1 MNQHHLKVPPQVIAQ
16 ILTHTPIWVYGL
28 LIALIIFGIQQ
39 ARSRTVNA
47 VLAYFL
53 PFGMIALSLAGIN
66 SSFGIQPT
74 SLAMWAIGL
83 LLMTGIGFKYFRD
96 DRVTF
101 NRSSR
106 VFFIPGSWVPFF
118 VIMAIFLSKYLFGV
132 MRALNADILSNPAFV
147 ATLSFAYGC
156 FSGYFSSR
164 ALNLMI
170 KAKASSSTTTQ
181 TDSIK
186 ITTDV

>member
-1 MNQHHLKVPPQVIAQ
+1 MISE
-16 ILTHTPIWVYGL
+16 ILSRTPIWVYGL
-28 LIALIIFGIQQ
+28 FIALIVFGIQQ
-39 ARSRTVNA
+39 ARSRAVNA

-74 SLAMWAIGL
+74 SIAMWAIGL
-83 LLMTGIGFKYFRD
+83 LLITSIGFKYFRD

-101 NRSSR
+101 NQSTRT
-106 VFFIPGSWVPFF
+106 FFIPGSWAPFF
-118 VIMAIFLSKYLFGV
+118 VIMAIFLTKYVFGV
-132 MRALNADILSNPAFV
+132 MKALDAEILDNPAFV

-164 ALNLMI
+164 AVNLMM
-170 KAKASSSTTTQ
+170 KAKASTSNTTQ
-181 TDSIK
+181 PDSTN

>member
-1 MNQHHLKVPPQVIAQ
+1 MIAQ

-28 LIALIIFGIQQ
+28 FIVLIVFGLQQ

-53 PFGMIALSLAGIN
+53 PFGMITLSLAGIN

-83 LLMTGIGFKYFRD
+83 LLITGIGFKYFRD

-106 VFFIPGSWVPFF
+106 AFFIPGSWVPFF
-118 VIMAIFLSKYLFGV
+118 VIMSIFLTKYVFGV
-132 MRALNADILSNPAFV
+132 IKALDAEILSTPAFV
-147 ATLSFAYGC
+147 AGLSFTYGC

-164 ALNLMI
+164 AVNLMN
-170 KAKASSSTTTQ
+170 KAKASTSFTTQ
-181 TDSIK
+181 PDSTN